1 MVFLKDFL
9 SCFLILKKGN
19 RKERFSTF
27 YKFST
32 LALSHVIFYV
42 NLVIRLNT
50 ILFPFMLEIKNI
62 SKKFEG
68 QEKSAVND
76 VSFSVREGEF
86 FTLTGESG
94 SGKSTLLRLIKGL
107 EDPNDGEIWF
117 DGTLVKGPSKKL
129 IAGEEGIELAHQD
142 YNLFPL
148 HTVYENI
155 QYIIRH
161 LSDENQKL
169 KISELLEVFRLHDY
183 KDKIPGTLSGG
194 QQQRVAIAKAL
205 AASPK
210 LLLLDE
216 PFSNLDMILRAEIKT
231 ELADYIRQTKAAV
244 IFVTHESGD
253 ALSLSDRVAIM
264 KEGSIVQ
271 TGSPETIYTKPANPY
286 VASYFG
292 NANIVK
298 VKDLEKLNVA
308 ATKSLATNAK
318 VCIRYEDVEL
328 AEENKAMLYAKVLR
342 KDYFG
347 SCFRLEVRL
356 ERLRLWMYTNASY
369 VKKGDII
376 PLKINTEKVHLF
388 E

>member
-1 MVFLKDFL
+1 
-9 SCFLILKKGN
+9 
-19 RKERFSTF
+19 
-27 YKFST
+27 
-32 LALSHVIFYV
+32 
-42 NLVIRLNT
+42 
-50 ILFPFMLEIKNI
+50 MLEIKNI
-62 SKKFEG
+62 TKKYEG
-68 QEKSAVND
+68 QEKAAVHQ
-76 VSFSVREGEF
+76 VSFSVKAGEF

-107 EDPNDGEIWF
+107 EDADAGEIWF
-117 DGTLVKGPSKKL
+117 DGNLVKGPSKKL
-129 IAGEEGIELAHQD
+129 VAGEEGIELAHQD
-142 YNLFPL
+142 YNLFPR

-155 QYIIRH
+155 QYVIRT
-161 LSDENQKL
+161 LLAEEQEK
-169 KISELLEVFRLHDY
+169 KITELLDIFRLQEF

-205 AASPK
+205 AASPR

-253 ALSLSDRVAIM
+253 ALSLSDTIAVM
-264 KEGSIVQ
+264 KDGIIVQ
-271 TGSPETIYTKPANPY
+271 NGLPEIIYAKPITPY
-286 VASYFG
+286 VAAYFG

-298 VKDLEKLNVA
+298 VKDLEKLNIS
-308 ATKSLATNAK
+308 ATKSVATDAK
-318 VCIRYEDVEL
+318 VCIRYEDLEIT
-328 AEENKAMLYAKVLR
+328 EDNKAMLYAKVLR

-347 SCFRLEVRL
+347 SCYRLEVRL
-356 ERLRLWMYTNASY
+356 DRLRLWLYTNSPF
-369 VKKGDII
+369 VKKGDVI

>member
-1 MVFLKDFL
+1 
-9 SCFLILKKGN
+9 
-19 RKERFSTF
+19 
-27 YKFST
+27 
-32 LALSHVIFYV
+32 
-42 NLVIRLNT
+42 
-50 ILFPFMLEIKNI
+50 MLEIKNI
-62 SKKFEG
+62 TKKYEG
-68 QEKSAVND
+68 QEKAAVHG
-76 VSFSVREGEF
+76 VSFTVKDGEF

-107 EDPNDGEIWF
+107 EDADQGEIWF
-117 DGTLVKGPSKKL
+117 DGNLVKGPSKKL
-129 IAGEEGIELAHQD
+129 VAGEEGIELAHQD
-142 YNLFPL
+142 YNLFPR

-155 QYIIRH
+155 QYVIRY
-161 LSDENQKL
+161 LSTEDQEK
-169 KISELLEVFRLHDY
+169 KISELLEIFRIQEF

-216 PFSNLDMILRAEIKT
+216 PFSNLDMILRAEIKA
-231 ELADYIRQTKAAV
+231 ELSDYIRETKAAV

-253 ALSLSDRVAIM
+253 ALSLSDRIAIM
-264 KEGSIVQ
+264 KEGVIVQ
-271 TGSPETIYTKPANPY
+271 NGNPETIYARPANPY

-298 VKDLEKLNVA
+298 VKDLEKLNITS
-308 ATKSLATNAK
+308 TKDVSSEAK
-318 VCIRYEDVEL
+318 VCIRYEDVEFT
-328 AEENKAMLYAKVLR
+328 EENKAMLYAKVVR

-347 SCFRLEVRL
+347 SCYRLEVKL
-356 ERLRLWMYTNASY
+356 DRLRLWLYTNSSFI
-369 VKKGDII
+369 KKGDVV